1 MGREIYDRK
10 TLTNVINTFE
20 RAINKNGI
28 PNELVTDR
36 KPSFF
41 HFS

>member
-1 MGREIYDRK
+1 MARGIYDMK
-10 TLTNVINTFE
+10 TLTNVIDTFE

-36 KPSFF
+36 EPSFF